1 MLLNRLSFFSLC
13 LAAAITYA
21 GGAADSFVYYSE
33 RTSRPLILLISTLG
47 LTCSFTFGL
56 LSGIGLASG
65 ISANASYYDAYE
77 VSQGALIVTALD
89 ERLGGFG
96 RFLGVVIALG
106 IIANAVFPTYVAGIN
121 FQILGRTAAQIP
133 RFIWTTLGVIIYF
146 VCALAGRNHL
156 SEIFTNF
163 LAVMGYWLAIWVAIT
178 IEEQVIFRRSTG
190 YDWTVW
196 DQRERLPLGIA
207 ALLAFLVGWVGAILC
222 MAQAWY
228 IGPIAKL
235 VGENGADVRLSMLCE
250 LFGRGSAD
258 GGARWETMSDSHGRR
273 WCIRRCDGWNC
284 ASSGD
289 DSG

>member
-1 MLLNRLSFFSLC
+1 MNRLSFFSLC
-13 LAAAITYA
+13 LAAAITYS

-33 RTSRPLILLISTLG
+33 RTSRPLILLSSTLG
-47 LTCSFTFGL
+47 LACSFTFGL

-65 ISANASYYDAYE
+65 ISANASYADAYE

-121 FQILGRTAAQIP
+121 FQILGRTAAQVP
-133 RFIWTTLGVIIYF
+133 RVIWTTVGIIIYL

-178 IEEQVIFRRSTG
+178 IEEQIIIRRRTG

-196 DQRERLPLGIA
+196 NQREKLPIGIA

-235 VGENGADVRLSMLCE
+235 VGEYGADVCLSML
-250 LFGRGSAD
+250 F
-258 GGARWETMSDSHGRR
+258 
-273 WCIRRCDGWNC
+273 
-284 ASSGD
+284 
-289 DSG
+289 